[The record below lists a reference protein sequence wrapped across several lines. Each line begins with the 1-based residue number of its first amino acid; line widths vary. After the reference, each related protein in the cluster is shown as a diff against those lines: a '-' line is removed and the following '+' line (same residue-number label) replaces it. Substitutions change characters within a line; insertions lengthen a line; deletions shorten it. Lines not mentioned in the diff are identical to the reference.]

1 MDSTMT
7 YRPTPSSKT
16 TIEELHPSAMNVTI
30 LGVILGKTD
39 PKGCRSRKNPEKER
53 FTFDFVLR
61 DSPNY
66 FINVECWGDD
76 TFIHNLS
83 RSFKIGEVV
92 KVQNPLVRHK
102 DIEQDEKFRPW
113 TPSPYKLTISEN
125 HSAVTLCFGEEGS
138 SMMPLL
144 HLPTKES
151 HDYYT
156 LSDILAN
163 GQNLQG
169 EVINILVGVR
179 TVSEPKSFVT
189 KDNRPG
195 QNCDVILFDE
205 TVNSFH
211 FVLWNKEAIQLAQ
224 TWEPRKTVIF
234 AADVKVNF
242 DKYRQSMVATAIS
255 KTIITTNPNT
265 QEAQLLF
272 TYANDYFA
280 AGNFEED
287 ISPEGLKTLDL
298 NTIKDIYTIEQ
309 MKEKQVSLQASE
321 SPMPVCGIGCMYISM
336 LNVDDSAS
344 KVMSVRCSLC
354 KCSVDPDS
362 QMCANDNCDA
372 TLLNNTATVRKFE
385 MPMEIADCTGSL
397 NNCWVTG
404 AVAEKMLGC
413 TVDEFSQMTDVQ
425 KTELKWRVLLER
437 CKIYFKIVYRSTSHS
452 TRVNILS
459 CELANHKE
467 VTKFVVQ

>member
-1 MDSTMT
+1 MT
-7 YRPTPSSKT
+7 YRTTPSSRT
-16 TIEELHPSAMNVTI
+16 AIEELHSGAMNVTI
-30 LGVILGKTD
+30 IGVILGKTD
-39 PKGCRSRKNPEKER
+39 PKGFQNRKSPEKER

-76 TFIHNLS
+76 IFIHNLS
-83 RSFKIGEVV
+83 RSFRIGEVEV
-92 KVQNPLVRHK
+92 KVQNPLVRTK

-113 TPSPYKLTISEN
+113 TPSPYKLTLSEN
-125 HSAVTLCFGEEGS
+125 HSAVALCSGEEGS

-179 TVSEPKSFVT
+179 TVSEPKAFVT

-234 AADVKVNF
+234 AADVKVSF

-287 ISPEGLKTLDL
+287 ISPEGLKTLDF
-298 NTIKDIYTIEQ
+298 NTIKDVFTIEQ
-309 MKEKQVSLQASE
+309 MKEKEVSLRASE
-321 SPMPVCGIGCMYISM
+321 SPVPVWGVACMFVSM
-336 LNVDDSAS
+336 LNVDDSAG
-344 KVMSVRCSLC
+344 KVMRVRCSLC
-354 KCSVDPDS
+354 NCSVDPYS
-362 QMCANDNCDA
+362 QVCTNDNCDA
-372 TLLNNTATVRKFE
+372 TLLNNTVTVRTFE
-385 MPMEIADCTGSL
+385 MQMEIADYTGSL

-413 TVDEFSQMTDVQ
+413 TVDAFSQMTDVQ

-437 CKIYFKIVYRSTSHS
+437 CKIYFKQISNHIFQTGRRLFCIILDFVSYSTKNGS
-452 TRVNILS
+452 TGH
-459 CELANHKE
+459 A
-467 VTKFVVQ
+467 